1 MLKMNQSRQCGKSM
15 MLAAGSLTLG
25 VPAFAHP
32 GGHTHPHGHES
43 FLTEPL
49 TAPLLIVAAA
59 AIVGLAYL
67 AKRRR

>member
-1 MLKMNQSRQCGKSM
+1 MLKMNQIRQCGKSM
-15 MLAAGSLTLG
+15 MLAAGSLA
-25 VPAFAHP
+25 VSMPAIAHP

-49 TAPLLIVAAA
+49 TAPLLIVAVA
-59 AIVGLAYL
+59 AIIGLAYL